1 MQRGKKMSY
10 YGEWKMFKRELAEE
24 LAKPKPD
31 EKKIKELE
39 IEIKSAEWM
48 MEHYE

>member
-1 MQRGKKMSY
+1 MSY

-31 EKKIKELE
+31 EKKIEELRL
-39 IEIKSAEWM
+39 KLRVPSG
-48 MEHYE
+48 

>member
-1 MQRGKKMSY
+1 MSY
-10 YGEWKMFKRELAEE
+10 YGEWKMFKRELEEE

-31 EKKIKELE
+31 EKKIEELL
-39 IEIKSAEWM
+39 IEINSAEWM

>member
-1 MQRGKKMSY
+1 MSY
-10 YGEWKMFKRELAEE
+10 YGELKMFKRELAEE
-24 LAKPKPD
+24 KAKPELD
-31 EKKIKELE
+31 EKKIEELE

>member
-1 MQRGKKMSY
+1 MSY

-31 EKKIKELE
+31 KEKIEELE
-39 IEIKSAEWM
+39 TEIKAAEWM
-48 MEHYE
+48 MQHYE

>member
-1 MQRGKKMSY
+1 MSY

-31 EKKIKELE
+31 EKKIEELL
-39 IEIKSAEWM
+39 IAIKSAEWM
-48 MEHYE
+48 MQHYE

>member
-1 MQRGKKMSY
+1 MSY

-24 LAKPKPD
+24 LAKQKPD
-31 EKKIKELE
+31 EKKIKEIL

-48 MEHYE
+48 MQRYE

>member
-1 MQRGKKMSY
+1 MSY

-31 EKKIKELE
+31 KKKIEQLE
-39 IEIKSAEWM
+39 VEIKNLKYM
-48 MEHYE
+48 MNHDE

>member
-1 MQRGKKMSY
+1 MNY
-10 YGEWKMFKRELAEE
+10 IGEWKMFKRELEEE

-31 EKKIKELE
+31 EKKIEELL

-48 MEHYE
+48 MQHYE

>member
-1 MQRGKKMSY
+1 MSY

-24 LAKPKPD
+24 SAKPKPD
-31 EKKIKELE
+31 KEKIEELE

-48 MEHYE
+48 MQHYE

>member
-1 MQRGKKMSY
+1 MSY

-31 EKKIKELE
+31 EKKIEELE
-39 IEIKSAEWM
+39 IAIKAAEWM

>member
-1 MQRGKKMSY
+1 MSY
-10 YGEWKMFKRELAEE
+10 YGELKMFKWELAEE

-31 EKKIKELE
+31 KEKIEELK

-48 MEHYE
+48 MQHYE

>member
-1 MQRGKKMSY
+1 MSY
-10 YGEWKMFKRELAEE
+10 YGEWKMFKRELEEE

-31 EKKIKELE
+31 KEKIEELE
-39 IEIKSAEWM
+39 IEIKNTEWM